1 MVQLLKAA
9 AEALVNNLLL
19 LFHVEVVFVRNQ
31 WCLHFILRL
40 HQQARK
46 NILVGLGFGLGG
58 LLDDAQLLLLFE
70 FQHHELLEVL
80 GGVRG
85 QALL

>member
-19 LFHVEVVFVRNQ
+19 LFHIEVVFMRNLR
-31 WCLHFILRL
+31 CLYFILRL

-46 NILVGLGFGLGG
+46 NMLVGLGFGLGG
-58 LLDDAQLLLLFE
+58 LLDGAQLLLLFE

>member
-1 MVQLLKAA
+1 M
-9 AEALVNNLLL
+9 
-19 LFHVEVVFVRNQ
+19 
-31 WCLHFILRL
+31 
-40 HQQARK
+40 
-46 NILVGLGFGLGG
+46 LVGLGFGLGG
-58 LLDDAQLLLLFE
+58 LLDGAQLLLLFE

>member
-1 MVQLLKAA
+1 VVQLLKAA

-19 LFHVEVVFVRNQ
+19 LFHIEVVFMRNLR
-31 WCLHFILRL
+31 CLYFILRL

-46 NILVGLGFGLGG
+46 NMLVGLGFGLGG
-58 LLDDAQLLLLFE
+58 LLDGAQLLLLFE